1 MSNQKNELD
10 YFNFSLEPGL
20 NKVER
25 ISNYIGE
32 TYISIITYYTG
43 KEYIIQTYTSLLN
56 QTFPHWEWIIVTN
69 VLDESIKKLKTM
81 DKRIKIISIEEHTI
95 AKAQYIA
102 AEKSKSDILLLLA
115 EEDLIDKT
123 MLECGYFTM
132 TTNPEGIWAYSRM
145 VNFGGNTKLYNTK
158 LAIYEMTKRN
168 IISKCAFIRKDKFL
182 ELEEYITLPMEV
194 HEDWYMWLYFLSKK
208 YVPIKMDFYG
218 YWHRKTLKEK
228 ALLIEKSE
236 EKSKISKEYIDKMKS
251 EIKLDTN
258 TIEFDDIYQV
268 DYKDIPQKVEI
279 TKKDIFSVSN
289 KKRILIIAPFFVV
302 GGADIFALN
311 LIKGLR
317 EKGYEIS
324 VITTKKC
331 DYILRPQVEEYVD
344 EYFDLTTFLKEK
356 DWASFIYHIIKSRK
370 IQCVFITNSF
380 YGYYALPWLKYHF
393 KKIPFVDYI
402 HAENWTLRNGGF
414 PKDSN
419 SVANYLDETYTCTK
433 HLKNMM
439 YTIMNRNIKNIKPV
453 YIGTDTIFYDSS
465 VKYDGEDELKEKYK
479 DKKVILFIARIVH
492 YKRPLFAIKLLQ
504 EILKDRKDISL
515 IVVGDGVALK
525 DVEQYVEKENI
536 SEYVDF
542 YGMQDDVRKFY
553 KIADVT
559 LVCSLREGLTLT
571 TYESLAMGVPVVSSD
586 IGGQKELVGEDC
598 GYLIRPYQIPEEQFD
613 FNYSIEEIEEYKK
626 SIYNIFEKSKKI
638 DYSKICRDKVV
649 EKFSINK
656 MIDDIDKSITKLIN
670 NGSNVNKHACDN
682 IEFAERYLL
691 VNSMLESL
699 NKVVEKNNKEFK

>member
-1 MSNQKNELD
+1 MSNSKTELD

-20 NKVER
+20 NKAER

-43 KEYIIQTYTSLLN
+43 KEYIMQTYTSLLN
-56 QTFPHWEWIIVTN
+56 QTFPHWEWLIITN
-69 VLDESIKKLKTM
+69 ILDENIKKLKAI
-81 DKRIKIISIEEHTI
+81 DKRIKIIFIEQDTI

-102 AEKSKSDILLLLA
+102 AEKAKSDILLILA

-132 TTNPEGIWAYSRM
+132 ITNPEGIWAYSRM
-145 VNFGGNTKLYNTK
+145 VNFGESTKLYNKK
-158 LAIYEMTKRN
+158 LAIYEMTKQN

-218 YWHRKTLKEK
+218 YWHRKNPKEK
-228 ALLIEKSE
+228 ALIIEKSK
-236 EKSKISKEYIDKMKS
+236 EKSRISKEYIDKMKS

-258 TIEFDDIYQV
+258 IIQFDDIYQIE
-268 DYKDIPQKVEI
+268 YKDTPRKIEI
-279 TKKDIFSVSN
+279 TKKDIFFNSN
-289 KKRILIIAPFFVV
+289 KKKILIIAPFFVV
-302 GGADIFALN
+302 GGADIFTLN
-311 LIKGLR
+311 LIKGL
-317 EKGYEIS
+317 KKKNYEIS

-331 DYILRPQVEEYVD
+331 DYILRSQVEEYVD

-393 KKIPFVDYI
+393 KEIPFVDYI

-453 YIGTDTIFYDSS
+453 YIGTDTKYYDNSI
-465 VKYDGEDELKEKYK
+465 VYDGEQELKEKYK
-479 DKKVILFIARIVH
+479 NKKVILFVARIVH

-504 EILKDRKDISL
+504 EILKDRKDIKL
-515 IVVGDGVALK
+515 AIVGDGSALK
-525 DVEQYVEKENI
+525 DVEQYIKNENI

-553 KIADVT
+553 KVADVT
-559 LVCSLREGLTLT
+559 LICSLREGLTLT

-586 IGGQKELVGEDC
+586 IGGQKELIGEDS

-613 FNYSIEEIEEYKK
+613 FNYSMEEINEYKE
-626 SIYNIFEKSKKI
+626 SIYKILEKSKKTN
-638 DYSKICRDKVV
+638 YKEICRKKVV
-649 EKFSINK
+649 ENFSIDK
-656 MIDDIDKSITKLIN
+656 MISDIDKSITKLIN
-670 NGSNVNKHACDN
+670 NGSYVDKHACDN

-691 VNSMLESL
+691 VNSMLQNL
-699 NKVVEKNNKEFK
+699 NKAIEKNNKELK